1 MVIDYTLIL
10 FDPKILNIVMKQG
23 FFFPILAIY

>member
-1 MVIDYTLIL
+1 MVIYYTLIL
-10 FDPKILNIVMKQG
+10 FDQKTLNIVMKQG